1 MLGTGLLKG
10 LRSVPEPGKSH
21 VFAVLRRG
29 PQISTPGSSRRK
41 REQGIHHREETK
53 PLRYKGLL
61 ERQIAL
67 MQGCKNS
74 EKIL

>member
-10 LRSVPEPGKSH
+10 LRSVPEPGRSH
-21 VFAVLRRG
+21 VFAVLKG
-29 PQISTPGSSRRK
+29 PQMPTPGSSRRK
-41 REQGIHHREETK
+41 REPGIHLREETK

-67 MQGCKNS
+67 MQGCKIS